1 MLRRLWSFV
10 RREKRRDAPPGGQ
23 DGGGRHIIG
32 PMIPYFPQ
40 PEYHLF
46 GPVTVHAFGAIVA
59 VSVIVGWRMVV
70 ARTRA
75 KGLDPELVQDLLSY
89 VLLSGFVVAHLYS
102 VLAYFPREAM
112 EDPLLL
118 LKFWEDIS
126 SFGGFAG
133 GLLGL
138 WLFFRFKARRVDAAG
153 RLRYLDVIAYVF
165 PFAWAIGRIACT
177 VAHDHPGTVTAFPL
191 GISLGSP
198 EAQNY
203 IAFFYREAGRLAE
216 LPPPTVLSKMA
227 FHDLG
232 WYEFLYMACLMIP
245 AFLALDRKPRPTG
258 FFLVTFLLLYVPAR
272 FFLDFLRIS
281 DARYFGLTPGQ
292 YAGIAVFLAAIFFAA
307 RIGRR
312 EEKG

>member
-1 MLRRLWSFV
+1 
-10 RREKRRDAPPGGQ
+10 
-23 DGGGRHIIG
+23 
-32 PMIPYFPQ
+32 MIPYFPQ
-40 PEYHLF
+40 PTFHLF
-46 GPVTVHAFGAIVA
+46 GPLTVHAFGMIVA
-59 VSVIVGWRMVV
+59 VAVIVGWRMVV

-138 WLFFRFKARRVDAAG
+138 GLFFRFKARHVDATT
-153 RLRYLDVIAYVF
+153 RLRYLDAIAYVF

-177 VAHDHPGTVTAFPL
+177 VAHDHPGTVTSFPL
-191 GISLGSP
+191 GIRLDSP
-198 EAQNY
+198 EAQAY
-203 IAFFYREAGRLAE
+203 VASFYREAGRLAE
-216 LPPPTVLSKMA
+216 LPPPAVLAKMA

-232 WYEFLYMACLMIP
+232 WYEFLYMSCLMVP
-245 AFLALDRKPRPTG
+245 AFLALDRKPRPPG
-258 FFLVTFLLLYVPAR
+258 FFLTAFLLLYVPAR
-272 FFLDFLRIS
+272 FSLDFLRIG
-281 DARYFGLTPGQ
+281 DARYLGLTPGQ
-292 YAGIAVFLAAIFFAA
+292 YAGIAVFLAAVFFMV
-307 RIGRR
+307 RIWRR
-312 EEKG
+312 EVKA

>member
-1 MLRRLWSFV
+1 
-10 RREKRRDAPPGGQ
+10 
-23 DGGGRHIIG
+23 
-32 PMIPYFPQ
+32 MIPYFPQ

-59 VSVIVGWRMVV
+59 VSLIVGWRMAV
-70 ARTRA
+70 ARART
-75 KGLDPELVQDLLSY
+75 KGLDPELFEDLLLY
-89 VLLSGFVVAHLYS
+89 VVLSGFVVAHLYS

-138 WLFFRFKARRVDAAG
+138 WLFFRFKARNVDAAT

-165 PFAWAIGRIACT
+165 PFAWAIGRMACT
-177 VAHDHPGTVTAFPL
+177 VAHDHPGTVTTFPL
-191 GISLGSP
+191 GISLKYP
-198 EAQNY
+198 EAQAY
-203 IAFFYREAGRLAE
+203 IASFYREAGRLAE
-216 LPPPTVLSKMA
+216 LPSPAVLAQMA

-232 WYEFLYMACLMIP
+232 WYEFLYMLLLMVP
-245 AFLALDRKPRPTG
+245 AFLVLDRKPRPPA
-258 FFLVTFLLLYVPAR
+258 FFLIAFPLLYVPAR
-272 FFLDFLRIS
+272 FFLDFLRIG

-292 YAGIAVFLAAIFFAA
+292 YAGIAVFLAAVFFMV
-307 RIGRR
+307 RIPGR
-312 EEKG
+312 EAKG

>member
-1 MLRRLWSFV
+1 
-10 RREKRRDAPPGGQ
+10 
-23 DGGGRHIIG
+23 
-32 PMIPYFPQ
+32 MIPYFPQ

-46 GPVTVHAFGAIVA
+46 GPVTIHAFGAIVA
-59 VSVIVGWRMVV
+59 VSLIVGWRMVV

-89 VLLSGFVVAHLYS
+89 VILSGFVVAHLYS

-112 EDPLLL
+112 ENPLLL

-138 WLFFRFKARRVDAAG
+138 WLFFRFKARNVDAAT

-165 PFAWAIGRIACT
+165 PFAWAIGRIACS
-177 VAHDHPGTVTAFPL
+177 VAHDHPGTVTTFPL
-191 GISLGSP
+191 GISLKSP
-198 EAQNY
+198 EAQAY

-216 LPPPTVLSKMA
+216 LPPPAVLSKMA
-227 FHDLG
+227 FNDLG
-232 WYEFLYMACLMIP
+232 WYEFLYMAFLMVP
-245 AFLALDRKPRPTG
+245 AFLVLDRKPRPSG
-258 FFLVTFLLLYVPAR
+258 FFLVAFPLLYVPVR

-281 DARYFGLTPGQ
+281 DARYFGLTPAQ
-292 YAGIAVFLAAIFFAA
+292 YAGIPVFLAAVFLMVLIS
-307 RIGRR
+307 RR
-312 EEKG
+312 DEKG